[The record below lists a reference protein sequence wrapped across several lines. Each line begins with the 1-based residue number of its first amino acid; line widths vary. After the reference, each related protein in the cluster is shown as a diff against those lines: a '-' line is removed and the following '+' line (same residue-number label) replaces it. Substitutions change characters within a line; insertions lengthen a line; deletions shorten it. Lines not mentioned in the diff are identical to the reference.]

1 MLWIL
6 CYINPKSP
14 ELQKK
19 DADAQYSDM
28 LTASICIASS
38 GHKAVQSC
46 QEVAILSTVL
56 AHAHLHCNTST
67 SLCPAGHVTDGNTTI
82 SMLQL
87 TALWQRISRHV
98 FDDDNSAESAQ
109 LQADGFHVD
118 VPVKPCFQYVG
129 KNGYCQLFHC
139 TTVSACIA
147 D

>member
-98 FDDDNSAESAQ
+98 FDDDNSA
-109 LQADGFHVD
+109 
-118 VPVKPCFQYVG
+118 
-129 KNGYCQLFHC
+129 
-139 TTVSACIA
+139 
-147 D
+147 